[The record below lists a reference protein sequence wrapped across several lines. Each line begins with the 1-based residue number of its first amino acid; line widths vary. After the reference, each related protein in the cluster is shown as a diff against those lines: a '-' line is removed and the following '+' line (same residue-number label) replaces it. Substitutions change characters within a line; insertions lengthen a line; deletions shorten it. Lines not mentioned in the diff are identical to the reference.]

1 MCLHIHLSRELT
13 LHPAHAGYNRI
24 EKKRASASIYFQLS
38 GGFMKAWI
46 LEEPN
51 KLTLQE
57 SEPTELRE
65 NQIKV
70 KIEEVLLD
78 NLDFEIYTGASKR
91 KYPFII
97 GRNAVGVVSKVA
109 GDDQYFSKM
118 DRVAI
123 EPYIPCETCDECRND
138 EYDKCS
144 NMQEIGYNCNGLLQN
159 FVDLPYALLHRLP
172 DQLST
177 EKALFV
183 PSVAFCLNII
193 DALNLEKGRH
203 IAIFASTKTGL
214 ILAQLIAYYQA
225 VPVFISSH
233 TELLAMARELGI
245 IYCFNPDETDVET
258 ELVAITGGRMCKELV
273 LLSNSDFNMKD
284 VYTVATFNANI
295 CLAGY
300 SNKDSKM
307 SVANI
312 CRKHLNIFG
321 VYNGAGN
328 YSSAINLLVT
338 NTVNVDMFIGSTLNF
353 DTLDKEMAEVRGEE
367 LNLRP
372 KIIKIN

>member
-1 MCLHIHLSRELT
+1 
-13 LHPAHAGYNRI
+13 
-24 EKKRASASIYFQLS
+24 
-38 GGFMKAWI
+38 MKAWI
-46 LEEPN
+46 LEEPG

-57 SEPTELRE
+57 SQPTKITD
-65 NQIKV
+65 NQVKV
-70 KIEEVLLD
+70 KIEEVLLT
-78 NLDFEIYTGASKR
+78 NHEYEIYTGTSKR
-91 KYPFII
+91 KYPFIM
-97 GRNAVGVVSKVA
+97 GSNAVGVVSAVVEENS
-109 GDDQYFSKM
+109 FLRKM

-123 EPYIPCETCDECRND
+123 EPYIPCEQCDECRND
-138 EYDKCS
+138 EFDKCS
-144 NMQEIGYNCNGLLQN
+144 NMRELGYNCNGLMCN
-159 FVDLPYALLHRLP
+159 FVDLPYAQLHRLP

-177 EKALFV
+177 EKALYV
-183 PSVAFCLNII
+183 PMVAFCLNII

-214 ILAQLIAYYQA
+214 ILAQLVAYYQA
-225 VPVFISSH
+225 VPVLISSSN
-233 TELLAMARELGI
+233 ELLDTAREIGI
-245 IYCFNPDETDVET
+245 FYCINPEETDVEK
-258 ELVAITGGRMCKELV
+258 ELVAITGGRMCKELI

-284 VYTVATFNANI
+284 VFNAARFGANV

-338 NTVNVDMFIGSTLNF
+338 DTVNVDPLIGETISF
-353 DTLDKEMAEVRGEE
+353 DNLDKEMAKMNLKE
-367 LNLRP
+367 LELKS
-372 KIIKIN
+372 KIVKIN

>member
-1 MCLHIHLSRELT
+1 
-13 LHPAHAGYNRI
+13 
-24 EKKRASASIYFQLS
+24 
-38 GGFMKAWI
+38 MKAWI
-46 LEEPN
+46 LEEPD

-57 SEPTELRE
+57 SQPTEISE
-65 NQIKV
+65 NLVKV
-70 KIEEVLLD
+70 KIEEVLL
-78 NLDFEIYTGASKR
+78 NNSDFEIYTGASKR

-97 GRNAVGVVSKVA
+97 GRNAVGVVSMVK
-109 GDDQYFSKM
+109 GDNTFLHKM

-144 NMQEIGYNCNGLLQN
+144 NMQELGYNCNGLLRN
-159 FVDLPYALLHRLP
+159 FVDLPHAQLHRLP

-177 EKALFV
+177 EKALYV
-183 PSVAFCLNII
+183 PMVAFCLNII

-203 IAIFASTKTGL
+203 IAIFGATKTAL
-214 ILAQLIAYYQA
+214 IVAQLVAYYQA
-225 VPVFISSH
+225 VPVLISSSN
-233 TELLAMARELGI
+233 ELLDMARELGI
-245 IYCFNPDETDVET
+245 FYCFNPEETDVEK

-273 LLSNSDFNMKD
+273 LLSNSDINMRD
-284 VYTVATFNANI
+284 VYNAATFNANI

-312 CRKHLNIFG
+312 CRKHLKVFG

-328 YSSAINLLVT
+328 FSSAINLLVT
-338 NTVNVDMFIGSTLNF
+338 DTVNVDPLIGTTLNF
-353 DTLDKEMAEVRGEE
+353 DTIDKEMAELKPEE
-367 LNLRP
+367 IQLRSM
-372 KIIKIN
+372 IVKIN

>member
-1 MCLHIHLSRELT
+1 
-13 LHPAHAGYNRI
+13 
-24 EKKRASASIYFQLS
+24 
-38 GGFMKAWI
+38 MKAWI
-46 LEEPN
+46 LEEPC

-57 SEPTELRE
+57 SQPTEITE

-70 KIEEVLLD
+70 KIEEVLL
-78 NLDFEIYTGASKR
+78 NNSDFEIYTGASKR

-109 GDDQYFSKM
+109 GDNPFFRKM

-123 EPYIPCETCDECRND
+123 EPYIPCEVCDECRND
-138 EYDKCS
+138 AYEKCS
-144 NMQEIGYNCNGLLQN
+144 NMQELGYNCNGLLQN
-159 FVDLPYALLHRLP
+159 FVDLPYAQLHRLP

-183 PSVAFCLNII
+183 PMVAFCLNII

-214 ILAQLIAYYQA
+214 ILAQLVAYYQA
-225 VPVFISSH
+225 VPVLISSRN
-233 TELLAMARELGI
+233 ELLDMAREMGI
-245 IYCFNPDETDVET
+245 FYCFNPEETDIEK
-258 ELVAITGGRMCKELV
+258 ELVAVTGGRMCKELII
-273 LLSNSDFNMKD
+273 LSNSEVNMKD
-284 VYTVATFNANI
+284 VYSAATFNANI

-300 SNKDSKM
+300 SNKDSKL

-321 VYNGAGN
+321 VYNGAGS

-338 NTVNVDMFIGSTLNF
+338 DTVNVDLLMGEILNF
-353 DTLDKEMAEVRGEE
+353 DNLDEEMR
-367 LNLRP
+367 
-372 KIIKIN
+372 KINPFDMELKSKIVKIN